1 MMSIRVAAVA
11 LTLAGAVLGVPG
23 AATAQKPH
31 TAVVPAPGPGDP
43 RIREVM
49 YDPNQVVQLTAHLGF
64 ELPIEF
70 DPEERIENVAL
81 GDSLSWQATPNRKA
95 TLLFLKPMT
104 KGSPTSMTVV
114 TNKRIYTFLLTT
126 TASDN
131 PNDPAA
137 MLRVRFL
144 YPKPPRPAPPTAP
157 AAAAGPDAAS
167 STLNF
172 AYTYKGAKAIEP
184 ARVFD
189 NGEATYF
196 QFGEVATRRP
206 FFSSARTARKKW
218 PTRGLTAN
226 TRSPISPPRPF
237 VLRYGKA
244 KLEVRNTSWGEK
256 ARGPKSPGKEH

>member
-1 MMSIRVAAVA
+1 MMKVHIAAVA
-11 LTLAGAVLGVPG
+11 LTLAGAAL
-23 AATAQKPH
+23 AAASPAWAQKSHATVIP
-31 TAVVPAPGPGDP
+31 TPGPGDP

-95 TLLFLKPMT
+95 TLLFLKPMA
-104 KGSPTSMTVV
+104 KGNPTSMTVV

-126 TASDN
+126 SASDSV
-131 PNDPAA
+131 NDPGA

-144 YPKPPRPAPPTAP
+144 YPKAAKPAATAAP
-157 AAAAGPDAAS
+157 AQTAAPDVPAGA
-167 STLNF
+167 LNF
-172 AYTYKGAKAIEP
+172 AYSYKGAKTIEP
-184 ARVFD
+184 AKVFD

-196 QFGEVATRRP
+196 QFAEGRDTPAV
-206 FFSSARTARKKW
+206 FFIGTDGKEEM
-218 PTRGLTAN
+218 AN
-226 TRSPISPPRPF
+226 TRTSGKYTIADFTAQTF

-244 KLEVRNTSWGEK
+244 KLEVRNTGWTDN
-256 ARGPKSPGKEH
+256 ARGPKAPGRDH

>member
-1 MMSIRVAAVA
+1 MMSIRITAVA
-11 LTLAGAVLGVPG
+11 LTLAGAAFVATG
-23 AATAQKPH
+23 AASAQKPH
-31 TAVVPAPGPGDP
+31 TTVIPAPGPGDP

-95 TLLFLKPMT
+95 TLLFLKPMA
-104 KGSPTSMTVV
+104 KSSPTSMTVV

-126 TASDN
+126 TTSDS
-131 PNDPAA
+131 PNDTGA

-144 YPKPPRPAPPTAP
+144 YPKPPKPASATAAAP
-157 AAAAGPDAAS
+157 ATAPDAAS
-167 STLNF
+167 GALNY
-172 AYTYKGAKAIEP
+172 AYAYKGAKAIIP

-196 QFGEVATRRP
+196 QFAEGRDTPAV
-206 FFSSARTARKKW
+206 FFIGTDGKEEM
-218 PTRGLTAN
+218 AN
-226 TRSPISPPRPF
+226 TRTAGKYTIADFTAQTF

-244 KLEVRNTSWGEK
+244 KLEVRNTGWDAN
-256 ARGPKSPGKEH
+256 ARGPKSPVGNH